1 MRFILYL
8 KRIIIVIC
16 NTCASFYYLVLFIRN
31 RKDTYKIIKKAEK
44 RWMNSGTPLARKQDN
59 LSADSCF
66 SDLIL
71 YMAISRHFFLI
82 HEVMN
87 IHETIVTRLNFFNI
101 FITKK
106 SILLCLYPLNRHLEF
121 LFDHVHNYFYFKR
134 CQTGRKIYHFASHQ
148 Q

>member
-1 MRFILYL
+1 MVDRGLEPRL
-8 KRIIIVIC
+8 GQ
-16 NTCASFYYLVLFIRN
+16 T
-31 RKDTYKIIKKAEK
+31 KDYKIGICCFPAKHAALTRKSK
-44 RWMNSGTPLARKQDN
+44 DLLARKQDN